1 MFIVSG
7 IKRMLLDINAVNIIP
22 KVSADSTTYG
32 NCNGRYQLSESIW
45 YENFTGKPVTIIK
58 RNGLRFTIESSGSPL
73 VDGFAN
79 SFIIH
84 HTFHHSRDVRKNAES
99 LLNVLRK
106 NNPNLTHHWEV
117 LDTSIKVTDI
127 LGKNANGVS
136 NYAYPISAGRIQKDK
151 FVYVHDLDMV
161 FTFMSIDEQKKE
173 PWHDYFAEQYSLYK
187 EMRLEEK
194 RGLYL
199 NIELVDNEDLIGVQ
213 FTNVFGEVYEIIPIK
228 DSFRKSGFYVTRS
241 NKHGEVDRVEEV
253 LDFHTFEEMKSIYKV
268 YSTRQEAATF
278 GDPETQRK
286 IDLANKEIELAEMK
300 ESLKTK
306 DIELAKQ
313 AKILD
318 EIKSERELRKM
329 AETDYYDRRS
339 FDRKDSSEAFKILP
353 ALVVGI
359 GALLMGIKSIFF

>member
-7 IKRMLLDINAVNIIP
+7 TKRMLLDINAVNIVPRIT
-22 KVSADSTTYG
+22 ADSTTYG
-32 NCNGRYQLSESIW
+32 TCNGHYQLTESVW

-73 VDGFAN
+73 VDGFIN
-79 SFIIH
+79 SFVIH
-84 HTFHHSRDVRKNAES
+84 HTFHHSKNVRKNAES

-106 NNPNLTHHWEV
+106 NNPNLQKHWEV
-117 LDTSIKVTDI
+117 LDASIKVTDI
-127 LGKNANGVS
+127 LGRNANGLCH
-136 NYAYPISAGRIQKDK
+136 YAYSVSAGRLNKDK
-151 FVYVHDLDMV
+151 VIYVHDLDMA
-161 FTFMSIDEQKKE
+161 FTIMSLEEQKKE
-173 PWHDYFAEQYSLYK
+173 PWQDYFAQQYDLYK

-199 NIELVDNEDLIGVQ
+199 NIELVDNDDLIGIQ
-213 FTNVFGEVYEIIPIK
+213 YTNVFGEVYEIIPVK
-228 DSFRKSGFYVTRS
+228 DSFRSSGFYVTRS
-241 NKHGEVDRVEEV
+241 NKHGEVDRVEEI

-286 IDLANKEIELAEMK
+286 IDLANKEIELADMK
-300 ESLKTK
+300 ESLKEK

-329 AETDYYDRRS
+329 AETDYYESRS
-339 FDRKDSSEAFKILP
+339 LDRKDSSEAFKILP